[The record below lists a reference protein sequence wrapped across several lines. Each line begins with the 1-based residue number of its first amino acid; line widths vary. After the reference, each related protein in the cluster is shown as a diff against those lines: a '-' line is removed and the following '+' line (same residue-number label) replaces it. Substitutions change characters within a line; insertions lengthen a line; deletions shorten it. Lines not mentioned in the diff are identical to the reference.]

1 MLNPCSRYVQETFIT
16 FHWFCSFC
24 VRCVCAWF
32 DLNVWDALDGS
43 SWHIYFLDRMWVSL
57 QTPLIWCNEVTSRRT
72 CTVLLSS
79 GTCKRLWLLFHWFCS
94 LFVRCVCAWF
104 DLNVCDTLDVSSW
117 HICFLDSGWVSLQ
130 TPLIWCNEVTIRRT
144 CTVSLSSDTTETNDC
159 LCAYVVDAPVLA
171 SYNLQIVSYQCPPSH
186 THTQLLSAL
195 LYAQSM
201 LRYDRN

>member
-1 MLNPCSRYVQETFIT
+1 MALLTPC
-16 FHWFCSFC
+16 
-24 VRCVCAWF
+24 
-32 DLNVWDALDGS
+32 
-43 SWHIYFLDRMWVSL
+43 
-57 QTPLIWCNEVTSRRT
+57 
-72 CTVLLSS
+72 S

-94 LFVRCVCAWF
+94 LCVRCVCAWF

-130 TPLIWCNEVTIRRT
+130 NPLIWCNEVTIRRT
-144 CTVSLSSDTTETNDC
+144 CTVLLSSDTTETNDC

-171 SYNLQIVSYQCPPSH
+171 SYNLQIVSYQCPPH

-201 LRYDRN
+201 LRYVQETLITFHWFCSFCVRCVCAWFDLNVWDTLDVSSWHIYFLDSMWVSL